1 MRDRRLMLAIVAVLA
16 TVALTTCARRPDA
29 NTLVMIIESS
39 PVNLD
44 PRVGTDAQSER
55 LGELIYDALVH
66 RDEHFQVQPA
76 LAESWEI
83 PDLQTYIFHLRHGVR
98 FHDGRPLTSRDV
110 KWTFDSVMT
119 GQLLTPKTTTYLPV
133 DRVDAP
139 DDFTVIFHLK
149 EPFSTLLFNVSNGA
163 IGIVPYGAGKEFA
176 RNPVGTGPFRLVRNI
191 PDQEVVLERNP
202 DYWGGAPPLQ
212 RVRFNV
218 VPDTTT
224 RALELRKGSADVAMN
239 ALTADM
245 VVAIQRSETR
255 NLQVQIGPGTTYT
268 YICFNLRDPILRDLR
283 VRQAIALAIDRAPMI
298 HYIWRD
304 LVEPATSV
312 LPPQHWAFNAAL
324 PQEPFDAQRA
334 RALLDSAGH
343 PPGKDGVRFHLMLKT
358 TPDEWNR
365 LLAAVLQQQL
375 REVGIALD
383 IRTAEFASFY
393 ADVIKGNFQL
403 FTGLRWT
410 GGGNQDPDIF
420 EYCFA
425 SSSFP
430 PRRANRGF
438 YSNPEV
444 DALLA
449 EGRRELDREKRK
461 QVYGRV
467 QQILNHDLPYVHLWY
482 FDTVLVHSRRVGDL
496 KLTASGTYDFLRT
509 ASLQ

>member
-1 MRDRRLMLAIVAVLA
+1 MHGRNIVGLLIVLLAVLF
-16 TVALTTCARRPDA
+16 LTTCARRPDA
-29 NTLVMIIESS
+29 STLVMIIESS
-39 PVNLD
+39 PLNLD

-66 RDEHFQVQPA
+66 RDEHFLITPA
-76 LAESWEI
+76 LAQSWEI
-83 PDLQTYIFHLRHGVR
+83 PDPQTYIFHLRHDVR

-110 KWTFDSVMT
+110 KWTFDSVMS
-119 GQLLTPKTTTYLPV
+119 GKLRTPKTTTYV
-133 DRVDAP
+133 SVSRVDAP
-139 DDFTVIFHLK
+139 DDYTVVFHLNA
-149 EPFSTLLFNVSNGA
+149 PFSTLLFNVSNGA
-163 IGIVPYGAGKEFA
+163 IGIVPYGAGEDFA
-176 RNPVGTGPFRLVRNI
+176 RHPIGSGPFRLISNI
-191 PDQEVVLERNP
+191 TDKEVVMERN
-202 DYWGGAPPLQ
+202 DRYWGGAPQLE
-212 RVRFNV
+212 RIRFNV

-224 RALELRKGSADVAMN
+224 RALELRKGSADLAMN

-245 VVAIQRSETR
+245 IVAIKKSESR
-255 NLQVQIGPGTTYT
+255 NLIVEIGPGTTYT
-268 YICFNLRDPILRDLR
+268 YICFNLRDPILRDVR

-324 PQEPFDAQRA
+324 PQELFDPERA
-334 RALLDSAGH
+334 RSLLDAAGF
-343 PPGKDGVRFHLMLKT
+343 PAGKDGIRFHLLLKT

-375 REVGIALD
+375 RAVGIALD
-383 IRTAEFASFY
+383 IRTGEFASFY
-393 ADVIKGNFQL
+393 ADVLKGQFQL

-420 EYCFA
+420 EYCFD

-461 QVYGRV
+461 QIYARV
-467 QQILNHDLPYVHLWY
+467 QEILNRDLPYVHLWY
-482 FDTVLVHSRRVGDL
+482 FDTVLVHSPRVAL
-496 KLTASGTYDFLRT
+496 PKLTASGTYDFLRT